1 MVDKIKKLK
10 GERMQSIIKIVDH
23 SIESVEVSTL
33 IQNELSLKDAYEDK
47 VEEQKSKI
55 QKLEVTNKNL
65 KEKLKF
71 KKRNSLIISI
81 SSLIAVFFMGC
92 AIEIINSKDSHWSG
106 WVLLIASILIEL
118 SILGIMGYDK
128 KEKNNK
134 K

>member
-10 GERMQSIIKIVDH
+10 GDRMQSIIKIVDH

-55 QKLEVTNKNL
+55 QKLEVKNKNL

-71 KKRNSLIISI
+71 KKRNSLIIAI
-81 SSLIAVFFMGC
+81 FSLIAVIFMGS

-118 SILGIMGYDK
+118 GVFVIMGYEK
-128 KEKNNK
+128 KK